1 MDLCVL
7 CGCDYTNPI
16 GGMGPVTAY
25 KMLKEAETIEGVIKK
40 VIASNDDPKRKKK
53 YVIPDKFLYEE
64 SRQLFISPDVIS
76 DKEEIE
82 KMIIFDKPA
91 ESELKDWLINQKGF
105 TETKVNN
112 GLERLLKSQKKKN
125 QCRLDNFFKQSTIVS
140 SKKIEEHSKKK
151 TGSEVNISLNI
162 IFQSA
167 LIIVSFALITE
178 VHFFGPQNH
187 IFAFI
192 WAPIKSRCH

>member
-1 MDLCVL
+1 M
-7 CGCDYTNPI
+7 
-16 GGMGPVTAY
+16 TAF

-64 SRQLFISPDVIS
+64 SRELFISPDVIS

-82 KMIIFDKPA
+82 KMIVFDKPA
-91 ESELKDWLINQKGF
+91 ETELKDWLINQKGF

-125 QCRLDNFFKQSTIVS
+125 
-140 SKKIEEHSKKK
+140 
-151 TGSEVNISLNI
+151 
-162 IFQSA
+162 
-167 LIIVSFALITE
+167 
-178 VHFFGPQNH
+178 
-187 IFAFI
+187 
-192 WAPIKSRCH
+192 